1 MYVFSKN
8 TATTSFLGSR
18 STSLWSKRVGSSGFE
33 LSFYLSCNNFKE
45 SMAILSLAASNSASS
60 EDLKEALLKVLEDL
74 SGRGMC
80 IPTFRFMRLITDSYN
95 DR

>member
-1 MYVFSKN
+1 
-8 TATTSFLGSR
+8 
-18 STSLWSKRVGSSGFE
+18 
-33 LSFYLSCNNFKE
+33 
-45 SMAILSLAASNSASS
+45 MAILSLAASNSASS

-80 IPTFRFMRLITDSYN
+80 IPTFPLMRLIPDSYN